1 MEIRTLNKNDVNGLM
16 YLEQELFS
24 QPFSSNSCLEELTLN
39 SRLYIGLFY
48 EGQLIGYAGANVTF
62 DSADIIK
69 IGVLKTEQG
78 KGYGK
83 KLLTGLL
90 DRLKDLNVTEVLL
103 EVEHENFK
111 AINLYL
117 GAGFKEISE
126 RKNYYGENSHAKIL
140 RKELNN
146 ETEL

>member
-1 MEIRTLNKNDVNGLM
+1 MKVEKLSKQHLKGLW

-24 QPFSSNSCLEELTLN
+24 NPFNEKSCLEELTEQN
-39 SRLYIGLFY
+39 RLYLGLFD
-48 EGQLIGYAGANVTF
+48 ENNLIGYAGALITF

-83 KLLTGLL
+83 LLLTELISH
-90 DRLKDLNVTEVLL
+90 LKQLNVSEILL

-117 GAGFKEISE
+117 GAGFVEISE
-126 RKNYYGENSHAKIL
+126 RKNYYGVNSHAKIL
-140 RKELNN
+140 RLELNN
-146 ETEL
+146 EN

>member
-1 MEIRTLNKNDVNGLM
+1 MKVEKLSKQHLKGLW

-24 QPFSSNSCLEELTLN
+24 NPFNEKSCLEELTEQN
-39 SRLYIGLFY
+39 RLYLGLFD
-48 EGQLIGYAGANVTF
+48 ENNLIGYAGALITF

-83 KLLTGLL
+83 LLLTELINC
-90 DRLKDLNVTEVLL
+90 LKRLNVSEILL

-111 AINLYL
+111 AINLYF
-117 GAGFKEISE
+117 GAGFIEISE
-126 RKNYYGENSHAKIL
+126 RKNYYGVNSHAKIL
-140 RKELNN
+140 RLELNN
-146 ETEL
+146 EN

>member
-1 MEIRTLNKNDVNGLM
+1 MKVEKLTKQHLKGLW

-24 QPFSSNSCLEELTLN
+24 NPFNEKSCLEELTEQN
-39 SRLYIGLFY
+39 RLYLGLFD
-48 EGQLIGYAGANVTF
+48 ENNLIGYAGALITF

-83 KLLTGLL
+83 LLLTELINH
-90 DRLKDLNVTEVLL
+90 LKQLNVSEILL

-117 GAGFKEISE
+117 GAGFVEISE
-126 RKNYYGENSHAKIL
+126 RKNYYGVNSHAKIL
-140 RKELNN
+140 RLELNN
-146 ETEL
+146 EN

>member
-1 MEIRTLNKNDVNGLM
+1 MKVEKLSKQHLKGLW

-24 QPFSSNSCLEELTLN
+24 NPFNEKSCLEDLTEQN
-39 SRLYIGLFY
+39 RLYLGLFD
-48 EGQLIGYAGANVTF
+48 ENNLIGYAGALITF

-83 KLLTGLL
+83 LLLTELINH
-90 DRLKDLNVTEVLL
+90 LKQLNVSEILL

-117 GAGFKEISE
+117 GAGFVEISE
-126 RKNYYGENSHAKIL
+126 RKNYYGVNSHAKIL
-140 RKELNN
+140 RLELNN
-146 ETEL
+146 EN

>member
-1 MEIRTLNKNDVNGLM
+1 MKVEKLSKQHLKGLW

-24 QPFSSNSCLEELTLN
+24 NPFNEKSCLEELTEQN
-39 SRLYIGLFY
+39 RLYLGLFD
-48 EGQLIGYAGANVTF
+48 ENNLIGYAGALITF

-83 KLLTGLL
+83 LLLTELINH
-90 DRLKDLNVTEVLL
+90 LKQLNVSEILL

-117 GAGFKEISE
+117 GAGFVEISE
-126 RKNYYGENSHAKIL
+126 RKNYYGVNSHAKIL
-140 RKELNN
+140 RLELNN
-146 ETEL
+146 EN

>member
-1 MEIRTLNKNDVNGLM
+1 MKVEKLSKQHLKGLW

-24 QPFSSNSCLEELTLN
+24 NPFNENSCLEELTEQN
-39 SRLYIGLFY
+39 RLYLGLFD
-48 EGQLIGYAGANVTF
+48 ENNLIGYAGALITF

-83 KLLTGLL
+83 LLLTELINH
-90 DRLKDLNVTEVLL
+90 LKQLNVSEILL

-117 GAGFKEISE
+117 GAGFVEISE
-126 RKNYYGENSHAKIL
+126 RKNYYGVNSHAKIL
-140 RKELNN
+140 RLELNN
-146 ETEL
+146 EN

>member
-1 MEIRTLNKNDVNGLM
+1 MKIEKLNKQHLKGLE
-16 YLEQELFS
+16 YLEKELFS
-24 QPFSSNSCLEELTLN
+24 NPFNEKSCLEELTEQN
-39 SRLYIGLFY
+39 RLYLGLFD
-48 EGQLIGYAGANVTF
+48 ENNLIGYAGALITF

-83 KLLTGLL
+83 LLLTELINC
-90 DRLKDLNVTEVLL
+90 LKQLNVSEILL

-117 GAGFKEISE
+117 GAGFVEISE
-126 RKNYYGENSHAKIL
+126 RKNYYGVNSHAKIL
-140 RKELNN
+140 RLELNN
-146 ETEL
+146 EN